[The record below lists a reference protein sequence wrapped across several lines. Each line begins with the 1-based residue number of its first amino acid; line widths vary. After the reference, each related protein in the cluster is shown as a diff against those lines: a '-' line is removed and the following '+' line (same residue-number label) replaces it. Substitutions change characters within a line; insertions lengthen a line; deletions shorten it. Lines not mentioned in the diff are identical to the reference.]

1 MLLPITVGL
10 IMTMFINGTALLTG
24 GHEMSATFMNFYNK
38 RAAGVLPAYST
49 FVMLAT
55 AVVQLTSSILL
66 VWALVKRFLQGDRSG
81 ALLKWGIWMALVSV
95 VLYGF
100 ATRMIS
106 NHQAAANLFYYT
118 GLLYVLLWYVERQ
131 STGRGQRFAQVKL
144 LPMFFTLLYTMGQ
157 PGIQKL
163 FFADE
168 VVPKYVMMFKD
179 TFLAQLPGGI
189 PPFIYMLGVF
199 ETLVAVLVVVSLVR
213 LEFLP
218 TRSKTTL
225 SLALLLG
232 SLTFIMLTF
241 GLSIL
246 LNYPGATNLVFYA
259 VFCLFFYIYAVKHT
273 HDDTL

>member
-1 MLLPITVGL
+1 MLLPITAGL
-10 IMTMFINGTALLTG
+10 IITMLINGMALLTG
-24 GHEMSATFMNFYNK
+24 GHEMSTAFMNFYNK
-38 RAAGVLPAYST
+38 KATGGFPAYST
-49 FVMLAT
+49 FVMLAV
-55 AVVQLTSSILL
+55 AVVQLASTLLL

-81 ALLKWGIWMALVSV
+81 APLKWGIWLALVSV

-131 STGRGQRFAQVKL
+131 STGRVQCFEQVKL

-163 FFADE
+163 FFAGE

-179 TFLAQLPGGI
+179 SFLAQLPGGI

-199 ETLVAVLVVVSLVR
+199 ETLVAVLIVVSLVR

-218 TRSKTTL
+218 TRPKTTL

-232 SLTFIMLTF
+232 SLTFVMLCF

-259 VFCLFFYIYAVKHT
+259 MFCLFFYIYAVKDT
-273 HDDTL
+273 HGVTS